1 MLKTNTTVSLISI
14 TSPEVPT
21 AGFELFLSRRW
32 SKYIF
37 LYFLPSGKLFGT
49 ESNFTLILKKVL
61 LLPCPPWVSSSP
73 QLRIQHVA
81 DFSSQHCLWVF
92 SSILEFIEVFQ
103 GASEHVQLGPL
114 FNSFRLVRTNCPCRL
129 DFHLH
134 SLCFHCSSP
143 LCCHP
148 CRHERTQE
156 EDWVKL
162 KEIPW

>member
-49 ESNFTLILKKVL
+49 ESNFILISKKVL

-92 SSILEFIEVFQ
+92 SSIFEFLEVFQ
-103 GASEHVQLGPL
+103 GASTASEHVQLGPL
-114 FNSFRLVRTNCPCRL
+114 FNSFGLVQTNRPCRL

-134 SLCFHCSSP
+134 SLSLFLSLFSCMLSS
-143 LCCHP
+143 LS
-148 CRHERTQE
+148 TWK

-162 KEIPW
+162 